1 MDSRSWPPRGM
12 RAPDAALYIGIGKSK
27 FFELVEVGRLPKP
40 VRIDGCVVWDRLA
53 LDAAFDALNDKSTHV
68 ENPWDTICT

>member
-27 FFELVEVGRLPKP
+27 FFELVEAGHLPKP
-40 VRIDGCVVWDRLA
+40 LRIDGCVVWDRLA
-53 LDAAFDALNDKSTHV
+53 LDAAFGALNDKSANV